1 MLTDTYIVSK
11 FNSKGTGNTGKVL
24 IPISSIQLSQVGSL
38 KYPGFQYNC
47 LNHSLLNVAII

>member
-38 KYPGFQYNC
+38 KYPGFH

>member
-1 MLTDTYIVSK
+1 MLTDTYIVNLIARGQEIQK
-11 FNSKGTGNTGKVL
+11 KVL